1 MKQIKIK
8 DGAIHVSSFI
18 RDIEKVEIQ
27 KGNEEISKNPEKTA
41 YIKFIN
47 SILSND
53 PIIKKYL
60 PIDPDTNEIF
70 EKIKDGMIFCKLI
83 NKIEEGK
90 IDERS
95 INKNPNDYQKW
106 QNLNLAIST
115 AKILGLKFGGIT
127 SEIIME
133 QSNCPLIIKF
143 LGDICIFLLIHSIG
157 IKKFPEL
164 ANILEKNEQ
173 ISELLKLSPENILL
187 KWFNFHLKAG
197 QSEKQIKNFS
207 GDVKDSEKN
216 IILLNQL
223 NKEICDKSALNDSD
237 LKKRAENVLSNLSKL
252 KINSYITA
260 DDIVDGNEK
269 LNLLLV
275 ASIFNSKTRLKSAND
290 KQKKEINNVLADED
304 AGEEKI
310 FRVWIN
316 Y

>member
-1 MKQIKIK
+1 MELKN
-8 DGAIHVSSFI
+8 F
-18 RDIEKVEIQ
+18 Q
-27 KGNEEISKNPEKTA
+27 K
-41 YIKFIN
+41 
-47 SILSND
+47 
-53 PIIKKYL
+53 
-60 PIDPDTNEIF
+60 
-70 EKIKDGMIFCKLI
+70 
-83 NKIEEGK
+83 
-90 IDERS
+90 
-95 INKNPNDYQKW
+95 
-106 QNLNLAIST
+106 
-115 AKILGLKFGGIT
+115 
-127 SEIIME
+127 
-133 QSNCPLIIKF
+133 
-143 LGDICIFLLIHSIG
+143 
-157 IKKFPEL
+157 L

>member
-1 MKQIKIK
+1 
-8 DGAIHVSSFI
+8 
-18 RDIEKVEIQ
+18 
-27 KGNEEISKNPEKTA
+27 
-41 YIKFIN
+41 
-47 SILSND
+47 
-53 PIIKKYL
+53 
-60 PIDPDTNEIF
+60 
-70 EKIKDGMIFCKLI
+70 MIFAFFCLFI
-83 NKIEEGK
+83 ALEL
-90 IDERS
+90 
-95 INKNPNDYQKW
+95 KNFQK
-106 QNLNLAIST
+106 
-115 AKILGLKFGGIT
+115 
-127 SEIIME
+127 
-133 QSNCPLIIKF
+133 
-143 LGDICIFLLIHSIG
+143 
-157 IKKFPEL
+157 L

>member
-1 MKQIKIK
+1 MELKN
-8 DGAIHVSSFI
+8 F
-18 RDIEKVEIQ
+18 Q
-27 KGNEEISKNPEKTA
+27 K
-41 YIKFIN
+41 
-47 SILSND
+47 
-53 PIIKKYL
+53 
-60 PIDPDTNEIF
+60 
-70 EKIKDGMIFCKLI
+70 
-83 NKIEEGK
+83 
-90 IDERS
+90 
-95 INKNPNDYQKW
+95 
-106 QNLNLAIST
+106 
-115 AKILGLKFGGIT
+115 
-127 SEIIME
+127 
-133 QSNCPLIIKF
+133 
-143 LGDICIFLLIHSIG
+143 
-157 IKKFPEL
+157 L

-207 GDVKDSEKN
+207 GDVKDSEKY